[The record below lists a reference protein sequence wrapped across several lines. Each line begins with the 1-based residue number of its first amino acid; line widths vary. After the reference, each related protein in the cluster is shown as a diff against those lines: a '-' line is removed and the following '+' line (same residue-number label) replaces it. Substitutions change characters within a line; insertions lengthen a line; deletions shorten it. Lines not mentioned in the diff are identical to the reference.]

1 MLKVSEINFL
11 KKFSRYTEG
20 DFSTRKPLEIEIADT
35 QGQVESKRRR
45 DSSEFTGGKSAKVP
59 RMSQHGQISPARSP
73 VISPARSLMISPAR
87 S

>member
-11 KKFSRYTEG
+11 KKISRYTEG
-20 DFSTRKPLEIEIADT
+20 DFSTRKPLKIADT

-45 DSSEFTGGKSAKVP
+45 DLSEFTGGKSEKMP
-59 RMSQHGQISPARSP
+59 RMSQCGQISPARSP
-73 VISPARSLMISPAR
+73 VISPARSPMISPC

>member
-45 DSSEFTGGKSAKVP
+45 DSSEFTGGKSAKMP
-59 RMSQHGQISPARSP
+59 RMSQRGQISPARSP
-73 VISPARSLMISPAR
+73 VISPARSPMISPC
-87 S
+87 SS